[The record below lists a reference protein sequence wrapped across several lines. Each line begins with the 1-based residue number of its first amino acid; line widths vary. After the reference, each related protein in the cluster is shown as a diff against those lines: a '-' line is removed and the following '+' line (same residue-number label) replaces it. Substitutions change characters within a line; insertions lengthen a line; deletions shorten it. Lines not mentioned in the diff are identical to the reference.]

1 MRASKLQ
8 EWPAMMDQNQNPEDE
23 HSEGG
28 VLPGVRDGTAG
39 VPGIVNT
46 HRATHGREPSN
57 SPSAHFHIRVDVPK
71 PISQIVL
78 SPTQL
83 KIYRHTN
90 ITCPSKTA
98 HNEQFLVF
106 ITHKKQAKDGNLVK
120 SVLPI
125 LMSLF

>member
-78 SPTQL
+78 SLSNTA
-83 KIYRHTN
+83 KN
-90 ITCPSKTA
+90 IPSYKY
-98 HNEQFLVF
+98 NVSFE
-106 ITHKKQAKDGNLVK
+106 DG
-120 SVLPI
+120 P
-125 LMSLF
+125 

>member
-57 SPSAHFHIRVDVPK
+57 SPSATFFFFFKSNSYSHRV
-71 PISQIVL
+71 
-78 SPTQL
+78 
-83 KIYRHTN
+83 N
-90 ITCPSKTA
+90 M
-98 HNEQFLVF
+98 FLV
-106 ITHKKQAKDGNLVK
+106 T
-120 SVLPI
+120 I
-125 LMSLF
+125 LMVFAV